1 MTPNQAK
8 VKEFHV
14 VMGMEDNV
22 HPTLVDGETAGLRI
36 AVIAEEFN
44 ELIKAIAEEDLVEI
58 ADALGD
64 LEYVIYGCAN
74 AYGIDMEPIFN
85 EIHESN
91 MRKVD
96 PLTGRVRYRE
106 DGKVLKPEGWK
117 KPQIRPLLEAQIAKA
132 QETIEEPA

>member
-14 VMGMEDNV
+14 AMGMVDHET
-22 HPTLVDGETAGLRI
+22 PTLVDGETAGLRI

-44 ELIKAIAEEDLVEI
+44 ELIKAIAEEDIVEI

-64 LEYVIYGCAN
+64 LEYVIHGCSN

-91 MRKVD
+91 MRKAD
-96 PLTGRVRYRE
+96 PITGKIRYRE

-117 KPQIRPLLEAQIAKA
+117 KPQIRPLLEAQVERAPK
-132 QETIEEPA
+132 PL